1 MNPPAPRALSRGDRD
16 PAATRDGIDT
26 PAAPPSWFTC
36 TPVRFAGGD
45 AFFARDSGLLCKG
58 FQSIGV
64 PCRAIMPGPA
74 MPDDHDGNDL
84 IRTDYRNLEDP
95 AWWRALGAD
104 GVVLYSWAAPRY
116 AKVASAIREAGV
128 FLVINTDT
136 AGILSVWTD
145 GLRYLAFRHR
155 YLRFLHGGLRATI
168 HFIVVAVRDALP
180 WTVDLPRL
188 RHMACAN
195 HVGAVT
201 PLAVQRIARYARFFG
216 FPQVAS
222 RITLIHHPVAD
233 YFDWHGATKEKSV
246 VAVGRWTR
254 NDAVKRPAL
263 LLAIAGRFLAMRTDH
278 RFDIIGPCDAFIE
291 EAHRGLPAAVRERV
305 ILHGRLPN
313 RESREIVER
322 ARIALCTSANE
333 SFHIASAE
341 AVCAGCSVVG
351 LKSPFIAFLSY
362 LADEGCATLAQE
374 DSLDSFVDA
383 LDTEARA
390 WDAGER
396 DPAHISAMWKP
407 RLHAPAT
414 AERILKLAADE
425 RAADPPP
432 RP

>member
-1 MNPPAPRALSRGDRD
+1 MNPPAPSNFVPGALDSGDGK
-16 PAATRDGIDT
+16 PAA
-26 PAAPPSWFTC
+26 PAAPPNWFTC

-64 PCRAIMPGPA
+64 PCRAIMPGPS

-84 IRTDYRNLEDP
+84 IRTDDRNLEDP

-116 AKVASAIREAGV
+116 AKVASAIREAGA

-145 GLRYLAFRHR
+145 GLRYLGFRHR
-155 YLRFLHGGLRATI
+155 YLRFLHGEPRATL
-168 HFIVVAVRDALP
+168 HFAAVALRDALP

-188 RHMACAN
+188 RHMACAD

-201 PLAVQRIARYARFFG
+201 PLASQRIARYARFFG

-233 YFDWHGATKEKSV
+233 YFDWHGVPKEKSV

-263 LLAIAGRFLAMRTDH
+263 LLAIAERFLTMRTDH
-278 RFDIIGPCDAFIE
+278 RFEIIGPFDAWVE
-291 EAHRGLPAAVRERV
+291 NAHRGLPGAIRKRV

-313 RESREIVER
+313 RDSRTIVER

-362 LADEGCATLAQE
+362 LADENCATLARK
-374 DSLDSFVDA
+374 DTLDSFVDA

-396 DPAHISAMWKP
+396 DPARISGMWKP

-414 AERILKLAADE
+414 AARILKLAADGK
-425 RAADPPP
+425 AADPAP